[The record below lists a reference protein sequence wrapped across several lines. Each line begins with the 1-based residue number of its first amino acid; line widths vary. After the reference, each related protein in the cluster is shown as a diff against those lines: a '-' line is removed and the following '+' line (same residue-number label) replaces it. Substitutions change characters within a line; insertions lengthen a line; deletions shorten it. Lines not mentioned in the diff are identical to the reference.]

1 MGGPDGPVLVGGAD
15 RSGPGLL
22 GELLEGHRSLAISRR
37 TNLWTF
43 YLDRY
48 GDLSHP
54 DNLDRCLD
62 DMLSYTRIRAMHPDR
77 ARLRAEF
84 LAGDDHSYFRLF
96 LLLGS
101 HYAES
106 VGKSRW
112 GDKSLNS
119 ERDAGR
125 VLEAYPS
132 AVMIHVMRDPRDRH
146 ASMVHH
152 RGGRRGGV
160 FGSMAVWRHSA
171 RLAAANAERFP
182 GRYLVV
188 RYEDLVADPESK
200 LREICEL
207 IGEPFDSRML
217 TVEDGGGTPEGSRRE
232 LSRDSIG
239 RYELDVPIRDVA
251 LMERVLGSEMS
262 RLGYRPSERSLPR
275 VDRLRLEILDRPAAA
290 AFLILW
296 RPWSALR
303 RRYSSGPS
311 SRRTVSDG

>member
-1 MGGPDGPVLVGGAD
+1 MNADNPVLIGGAD

-22 GELLEGHRSLAISRR
+22 GELLEGHGSLAISRR

-48 GDLSHP
+48 GDLSVSE
-54 DNLDRCLD
+54 NLDSCLD
-62 DMLSYTRIRAMHPDR
+62 AMFSYTRIRAMNPDR

-96 LLLGS
+96 LLLGNQ
-101 HYAES
+101 YAES

-119 ERDAGR
+119 ERDAAR

-132 AVMIHVMRDPRDRH
+132 AMMIHVIRDPRDRH

-160 FGSMAVWRHSA
+160 FGSTAVWLDSA
-171 RLAAANAERFP
+171 RLAAINMERFP
-182 GRYLVV
+182 DRYVVV
-188 RYEDLVADPESK
+188 RFEDLVTDPESK
-200 LREICEL
+200 LREICEF
-207 IGEPFDSRML
+207 IGEPFDPRML
-217 TVEDGGGTPEGSRRE
+217 TVDGGDMTGGLRRE
-232 LSRDSIG
+232 FSTKSIG
-239 RYELDVPIRDVA
+239 RYAEDVPIRDIA
-251 LMERVLGSEMS
+251 LIERVLGLEMG
-262 RLGYRPSERSLPR
+262 RLGYRPSGRSLR
-275 VDRLRLEILDRPAAA
+275 WVERLGLEILDRPAAA
-290 AFLILW
+290 IFLILW
-296 RPWSALR
+296 RPLSALR
-303 RRYSSGPS
+303 RRFSSGPS

>member
-1 MGGPDGPVLVGGAD
+1 MAEADSPFLIGGAD

-48 GDLSHP
+48 GDLSEP
-54 DNLDRCLD
+54 ENLDRCLGA
-62 DMLSYTRIRAMHPDR
+62 MLSYTRIRAMNPDR
-77 ARLRAEF
+77 ARLTAEF
-84 LAGDDHSYFRLF
+84 LAGDDHTYFRLF
-96 LLLGS
+96 SLLGR

-119 ERDAGR
+119 ERDAAR
-125 VLEAYPS
+125 VLAAYPG

-160 FGSMAVWRHSA
+160 FGSTAVWRHSA
-171 RLAAANAERFP
+171 RLAAKNTDRFP

-188 RYEDLVADPESK
+188 RYEDLVADPEST

-207 IGEPFDSRML
+207 VGEPFDPDML
-217 TVEDGGGTPEGSRRE
+217 AVDLGGGRRSRRE
-232 LSRDSIG
+232 LSSGSIG
-239 RYELDVPIRDVA
+239 RYEADVPAQEVA
-251 LMERVLGSEMS
+251 LMERVLGSEMA
-262 RLGYRPSERSLPR
+262 RLGYRPTTGRNLRWSE
-275 VDRLRLEILDRPAAA
+275 RLRLEILDRPAAA
-290 AFLILW
+290 IFLNLW
-296 RPWSALR
+296 RPWSAIR
-303 RRYSSGPS
+303 RRFWSGPS
-311 SRRTVSDG
+311 RRRTVP

>member
-1 MGGPDGPVLVGGAD
+1 MANADSPVLIAGAD

-22 GELLEGHRSLAISRR
+22 GELLERHPALAISRR

-48 GDLSHP
+48 GDLSDP

-62 DMLSYTRIRAMHPDR
+62 AMLSYTRIRAMNPDR

-101 HYAES
+101 QYAES

-119 ERDAGR
+119 ERDAAR
-125 VLEAYPS
+125 VLSAYPE
-132 AVMIHVMRDPRDRH
+132 AVMIHVVRDPRDRH

-160 FGSMAVWRHSA
+160 FGSTAVWLHSA
-171 RLAAANAERFP
+171 RLAAMNTERFP

-188 RYEDLVADPESK
+188 RYEDIVADPEST
-200 LREICEL
+200 LREICGL
-207 IGEPFDSRML
+207 IGEPFDPDML
-217 TVEDGGGTPEGSRRE
+217 AVDLGEGRRSRRE
-232 LSRDSIG
+232 LWSGSMG
-239 RYELDVPIRDVA
+239 RYETDVPTREVA
-251 LMERVLGSEMS
+251 LMERVLGPEMA
-262 RLGYRPSERSLPR
+262 RLGYRPTKGENLRR
-275 VDRLRLEILDRPAAA
+275 AERLRLEILDRQAAA
-290 AFLILW
+290 IFLILW

-303 RRYSSGPS
+303 RRFGSGPS
-311 SRRTVSDG
+311 RRRTVP